1 MLVSVAERASVSV
14 RLLLVYQVQ
23 PFRLRVRTGYQFY
36 LTLFY
41 DSVLSIAS
49 PRTYSFRRI
58 YIAPVNLMVE
68 AAGTAP
74 ASEDHCPRFNGY
86 SSNYITRIFRNQ
98 VGFCR
103 LLASGRP
110 HVLPRCP

>member
-14 RLLLVYQVQ
+14 RLFLVYQVQ
-23 PFRLRVRTGYQFY
+23 PFRLRVRTGYQFC

-49 PRTYSFRRI
+49 PRTYSSRRI
-58 YIAPVNLMVE
+58 YFAPVSLMVE

-86 SSNYITRIFRNQ
+86 NSNYITRILRNQ
-98 VGFCR
+98 DDFCR
-103 LLASGRP
+103 SLASGRP

>member
-1 MLVSVAERASVSV
+1 MSL
-14 RLLLVYQVQ
+14 
-23 PFRLRVRTGYQFY
+23 TGFY

-58 YIAPVNLMVE
+58 YFAPVSLMVE

-86 SSNYITRIFRNQ
+86 DSNYITRIVKNQ
-98 VGFCR
+98 G
-103 LLASGRP
+103 AWARP
-110 HVLPRCP
+110 